1 MPTLKEI
8 NELIHCQMIVGT
20 SGEKLRCNPDFSN
33 VRPVFVDEETL
44 EVYDENEQYI
54 GKATR
59 RPGSN
64 IFEVKL
70 KAEAEKLIE

>member
-1 MPTLKEI
+1 MKET
-8 NELIHCQMIVGT
+8 NELICCEMVIGKV
-20 SGEKLRCNPDFSN
+20 SNPLRRNPDFSN
-33 VRPVFVDEETL
+33 VKTVYVNEKPM
-44 EVYDENEQYI
+44 EVYDENKQYI

-59 RPGSN
+59 YPGSQ